1 MKDSIK
7 LELEGLKSYKAGK
20 YSEAESLFHK
30 SLEIKESAN
39 TLINLAVVYREL
51 HKPNEAKN
59 ALKRS
64 IKIDPTNSIAH
75 NNLANVYNTLGDK
88 KKSIDCFTQSLK
100 LDPKNESAIK
110 NLGMLYFN
118 MREFE
123 LALKTFE
130 TSAENNYPGRIV
142 ECLFHLGHYKK
153 FWSAIEEYSEYER
166 VDMKCAAI
174 SAYASNQLDEKDL
187 YNFCPNPLDFIYK
200 TSANF
205 FNSKVLDLYKNTKEN
220 LMHSKDFRRQE
231 LIKNGEQTGGN
242 FFESEDLISNNL
254 HTFIDIQINNYY
266 KLYKSFNNNFIKKWP
281 RKYQL
286 YGWGI
291 TLNDSGSLS
300 PHNHTTGWVSGSF
313 YIQIPKNLKKNEASI
328 FFSLYG
334 DGYPVLNENKIPT
347 KILDV
352 KTGDIIIF
360 PSSLFHGTF
369 PFKSKD
375 KRICFAFDQRPEWYI
390 NDFNAHY

>member
-1 MKDSIK
+1 MDDSIT
-7 LELEGLKSYKAGK
+7 LGLEGIKYYKAGK
-20 YSEAESLFHK
+20 YSQAESLFHK
-30 SLEIKESAN
+30 SLEIKENAN

-51 HKPNEAKN
+51 HKPKEAKN

-64 IKIDPTNSIAH
+64 IRIDPRNSVAY
-75 NNLANVYNTLGDK
+75 NNLANVYNSLGDK
-88 KKSIDCFTQSLK
+88 KKSMTCFIESLK

-110 NLGMLYFN
+110 NLGMLYSN
-118 MREFE
+118 MSEFE
-123 LALKTFE
+123 LALKTFK
-130 TSAENNYPGRIV
+130 TSPKNNYLGRIA
-142 ECLFHLGHYKK
+142 ECLFHLGHYKE

-200 TSANF
+200 TTANF
-205 FNSKVLDLYKNTKEN
+205 FNPHILDLYKNTKAN
-220 LMHSKDFRRQE
+220 LLRAKDLRRQE

-242 FFESEDLISNNL
+242 YFDSEDLTSNNL
-254 HTFIDIQINNYY
+254 QDFIDIQVNDYY
-266 KLYKSFNNNFIKKWP
+266 RFYKSFNNNFIKKWP
-281 RKYQL
+281 KKYQL

-291 TLNDSGSLS
+291 TLTDSGNLS

-313 YIQIPKNLKKNEASI
+313 YIQIPKNLEKNEASI

-352 KTGDIIIF
+352 KTGDIVIF
-360 PSSLFHGTF
+360 PSSLFHGTI
-369 PFKSKD
+369 PFKSND

-390 NDFNAHY
+390 NDFSAHY